1 MSRRLVRFNLCLG
14 VLSLVFA
21 VALGRELL
29 HSRPLPGPPQVRP
42 TAAVARAQAK
52 EVPGPPQPGSVAEVA
67 SESGL
72 SPTAVAEAIA
82 SGNLFD
88 PSRGTG
94 GAAAEAVGPRP
105 LLYGVVAGEGAKSR
119 AYVEDPATKVVRG
132 YQVGDT
138 VAGWRLDQIRDDR
151 VVIAGPGR
159 GVLEVLLREP
169 TKPRPALVASAAAVA
184 TAAGQ
189 VVGPGAAETPRSE
202 ARSSAAAQH
211 ASPPDRMLGAAPRD
225 IGPIPSQ
232 LVRPARSRPSAS
244 QGMPA
249 RQEQ

>member
-1 MSRRLVRFNLCLG
+1 MSRRLVGFNLCLG

-21 VALGRELL
+21 VAMGRELL

-42 TAAVARAQAK
+42 VAAGAPAQASPGPSRSEPDARAVGDAS
-52 EVPGPPQPGSVAEVA
+52 PSGDSPAAEV
-67 SESGL
+67 
-72 SPTAVAEAIA
+72 IA

-88 PSRGTG
+88 PLRGTG
-94 GAAAEAVGPRP
+94 GAAAEPAGPRP

-169 TKPRPALVASAAAVA
+169 TKPRPALVASAAAVV

-189 VVGPGAAETPRSE
+189 VVGPGVAETPRSE
-202 ARSSAAAQH
+202 ASSSPAAQH
-211 ASPPDRMLGAAPRD
+211 ASPPDRMLGASPRD